1 MERPGTGLGSKG
13 GNVGSGY
20 ACTNQNLHLLPGSF
34 HQLPQQGSALRGA
47 CGLSAGQ
54 DGGKPQ
60 LLCGFQRGKGV
71 AADIKG
77 AVQGAVHGAVCFF
90 CRLPGCGIDGAQS
103 VCVQRSRRGQHAGHD
118 AVRTGGYQLGGA
130 FGHLCQL
137 VAVVAEIAKA
147 GPQQCPHRQAGLSLD
162 LTQQGRGRSG
172 AADDQVGAQL
182 QPISAAAFCRQ
193 CAGGAVYANFQSA
206 VHSDTSIYKKRF

>member
-60 LLCGFQRGKGV
+60 LLCGFQCGKGV
-71 AADIKG
+71 TTDIKG
-77 AVQGAVHGAVCFF
+77 TVQGAVHGAVCFF
-90 CRLPGCGIDGAQS
+90 CRLPGGGVDRAQS
-103 VCVQRSRRGQHAGHD
+103 IGVQCARRGQHTGHD
-118 AVRTGGYQLGGA
+118 AVGTGGYQLGGA
-130 FGHLCQL
+130 LGHLCKL
-137 VAVVAEIAKA
+137 VTVVAEIAKA
-147 GPQQCPHRQAGLSLD
+147 GTEQRPHRQAGLSLD

-172 AADDQVGAQL
+172 AADDKVGAQL
-182 QPISAAAFCRQ
+182 QPVSAAAFCRQ